1 VAERIGFVGVG
12 KMGLPM
18 SHRLLDAGYSLVIY
32 DIVEAPLAELA
43 ERGAERVGSAAEV
56 GDKAEVVFVS
66 LPTPDIVE
74 KVILGEGGVASGGKV
89 RTVVDLSTTGPK
101 TAMKIGEALA
111 RQGKMLVDSPVSGGV
126 AGAKAGTLA
135 VMVSGSLEAREPL
148 LPMLKIIGKL
158 FMVGDKPGLGQ
169 TMKLVNNLLS
179 GTAMAISSEAIV
191 MGVKAGLNPSVMCD
205 VINAG
210 SGRNSATQDKFPK
223 CIIPRSFDYGFASGL
238 MLKDVGLF
246 MSEAEAMGLTLGT
259 AGAVRDLWQR
269 VVSELGGQSDFT
281 EIVKVLEGP
290 AGVEVKAP
298 ASPSAA

>member
-1 VAERIGFVGVG
+1 MAERIGFVGVG

-18 SHRLLDAGYSLVIY
+18 SHRLIDAGYSLVIY
-32 DIVEAPLAELA
+32 DIDEAPLAELA
-43 ERGAERVGSAAEV
+43 GRGAERAASAAEV
-56 GDKAEVVFVS
+56 GDTAEIVFIS
-66 LPTPDIVE
+66 LPTPDVVE
-74 KVILGEGGVASGGKV
+74 KVILGEGGVAGGGKV

-101 TAMKIGEALA
+101 TALNIGEALS
-111 RQGKMLVDSPVSGGV
+111 RQGKTLVDSPVSGGV

-135 VMVSGSLEAREPL
+135 VMVSGPPEVREPL

-158 FMVGDKPGLGQ
+158 FMVGDRPGLGQ

-179 GTAMAISSEAIV
+179 GTAMAISSEAMV

-269 VVSELGGQSDFT
+269 VVDELGGQSDFT
-281 EIVKVLEGP
+281 EIVKVLEAP
-290 AGVEVKAP
+290 AGIEVKAVP
-298 ASPSAA
+298 EPVA

>member
-1 VAERIGFVGVG
+1 MAERIGFVGVG

-32 DIVEAPLAELA
+32 DLDEAPLVELA
-43 ERGAERVGSAAEV
+43 ERGAERAGSAAEV
-56 GDKAEVVFVS
+56 GDTVEIVFVS

-74 KVILGEGGVASGGKV
+74 KVILGEGGIAAGGKV
-89 RTVVDLSTTGPK
+89 RTIVDLSTTGPK
-101 TAMKIGEALA
+101 TAVKIGEALG
-111 RQGKMLVDSPVSGGV
+111 RQGKTLVDLPVSGGV

-135 VMVSGSLEAREPL
+135 VMVSGDPVAREPL
-148 LPMLKIIGKL
+148 LPMLKVIGKL
-158 FMVGDKPGLGQ
+158 FIVGDRPGLGQ

-191 MGVKAGLNPSVMCD
+191 MGVKAGLDASVMCD

-210 SGRNSATQDKFPK
+210 SGRNTATQDKFPR

-238 MLKDVGLF
+238 MSKDIALF

-281 EIVKVLEGP
+281 EIVKVLEAP
-290 AGVEVKAP
+290 AGVEVKAAPQP
-298 ASPSAA
+298 AA

>member
-1 VAERIGFVGVG
+1 MAERIGFVGVG

-32 DIVEAPLAELA
+32 DIDEAPLAELA
-43 ERGAERVGSAAEV
+43 ARGAERAGSAAEV
-56 GDKAEVVFVS
+56 GDRAEVVFVS

-74 KVILGEGGVASGGKV
+74 KVILSEGGVASGREV

-101 TAMKIGEALA
+101 TAVRIAETLE
-111 RQGKMLVDSPVSGGV
+111 RQGKILVDSPVSGGV

-135 VMVSGSLEAREPL
+135 VMVSGTPAAREPL

-158 FMVGDKPGLGQ
+158 FMVGDRPGLGQ

-191 MGVKAGLNPSVMCD
+191 MGVKAGLDPSVMCD
-205 VINAG
+205 VINTG
-210 SGRNSATQDKFPK
+210 SGRNSATQDKFPR
-223 CIIPRSFDYGFASGL
+223 CIIPRTFDYGFSSGL
-238 MLKDVGLF
+238 MFKDIRLF

-290 AGVEVKAP
+290 AGVEVKTTAP
-298 ASPSAA
+298 QTAA